1 MNYANSINAEGLNLI
16 IQNIASRLE
25 ALTWLVDIY
34 GRAYDFKSDKNKILP
49 YFYLNNGD
57 YVNVLP
63 NDAVYSQCFFRAKG
77 NETIRFDTDKGS
89 RRKERTKFERNL
101 SLIVWVNLEF
111 LDYSGNVDY
120 IYTENLKVEVMN
132 VLKCCT
138 DISKITAYYDEDTK
152 KVFEGYDLDDIN
164 RKFMTYPFDAFRI
177 DFTVSY
183 HQEC

>member
-1 MNYANSINAEGLNLI
+1 MNYANSPNADGLNLVVK
-16 IQNIASRLE
+16 NIAANLE
-25 ALTWLVDIY
+25 TLTWLVDIY

-77 NETIRFDTDKGS
+77 NESINFDTNKES

-101 SLIVWVNLEF
+101 SLIVWVNLEK

-120 IYTENLKVEVMN
+120 IYTENLKLDVIK
-132 VLKCCT
+132 VLKSSH
-138 DISKITAYYDEDTK
+138 DVSKITAHYDEDTK
-152 KVFEGYDLDDIN
+152 KVFEGYDLSLIH
-164 RKFMTYPFDAFRI
+164 I
-177 DFTVSY
+177 
-183 HQEC
+183 